1 MKLVINTVKGD
12 SQDIEIS
19 LCDNNNIIDSSCFN
33 AHRRQAEMLLPAIE
47 KLLIKNNK
55 SPEDLTK
62 IEVENRGGS
71 FTSLRVGVI
80 TANAL
85 AYALGIPV
93 SSVSGKGD
101 TIEEE
106 SILMV
111 KPMYDSEPNIG

>member
-12 SQDIEIS
+12 NHDIEIILS
-19 LCDNNNIIDSSCFN
+19 DGDNVIDSNCFN

-47 KLLIKNNK
+47 KILIKNNK
-55 SPEDLTK
+55 TPEDLK
-62 IEVENRGGS
+62 EISVENKGGS

-80 TANAL
+80 TANAM

-93 SSVSGKGD
+93 SSVSGEGD
-101 TIEEE
+101 VIEEE

-111 KPMYDSEPNIG
+111 KPIYDSEPNIG